1 MEQETRQWLPE
12 NIPNISSPPSLPSP
26 LTIEIHD
33 KNELIP
39 RVGDLWIPITTVSL
53 HHKIRF
59 FLSGIEGLFV
69 VGNKVV

>member
-1 MEQETRQWLPE
+1 MEQETRQRLPK

-39 RVGDLWIPITTVSL
+39 RVGDLWIPITIVSL
-53 HHKIRF
+53 HHRIRF